1 MKNLRTV
8 ISLFLLV
15 IGVATNYAQ
24 IYEACPIGNAK
35 SDTTIVVYQYAK
47 PKSVGTKFL
56 YTPSEFSLNEDSVVM
71 LRGTKLVLKDKQ
83 EVIYHDKSFFSMFS
97 IFAPDKRPL
106 ASVTD
111 TLGRTFYV
119 DPVEL
124 KFSSENA
131 AGTANPLS
139 KYTDMR
145 NREFYEGAFLFAV
158 FIMIWL
164 TWRISRRAMVIGLK
178 KFDNGTLKP
187 RYWLIGLLLVLAPV
201 LAFMTIV
208 LEIGIVDELKGD
220 CCWWLNSAYVGDFM
234 RFVNIFLFFLAVRW
248 QYKTI
253 DAYATGMESFL
264 CTNKAVPRKE
274 LMSAIVMA
282 IAVSAVLVI
291 IGLCLYG
298 WVSHTAGTV
307 VFYIAAVAGVGIL
320 GFSLLSMFVQMK
332 QSAGWLLSIAYTLFV
347 IMWAVGTLLM
357 VAILIWQIFKIII
370 PFVILALFGKMIPAL
385 KLDKPSSP
393 MAWYDDAGGV
403 HRSAGERDRRNEA
416 LKSYQ

>member
-1 MKNLRTV
+1 MKNIR
-8 ISLFLLV
+8 IIAALLLMAV
-15 IGVATNYAQ
+15 GAAKLSAQ

-35 SDTTIVVYQYAK
+35 SDTAIVVYQYAK
-47 PKSVGTKFL
+47 PESGGTKNL
-56 YTPSEFSLNEDSVVM
+56 YTPSGFYLNEDSVVM
-71 LRGTKLVLKDKQ
+71 LRGTKLTLKDQQ
-83 EVIYHDKSFFSMFS
+83 EVIFFDKSFFSMFT

-111 TLGRTFYV
+111 SLGRTFYV

-131 AGTANPLS
+131 AETTNPLS

-145 NREFYEGAFLFAV
+145 NREFYEGAFLFAI
-158 FIMIWL
+158 FIMIWI
-164 TWRISRRAMVIGLK
+164 TWRISRRAMMIGLK

-187 RYWLIGLLLVLAPV
+187 HYWLIGLLLILAPFF
-201 LAFMTIV
+201 AFLTTV
-208 LEIGIVDELKGD
+208 LEIGIIDELKED

-253 DAYATGMESFL
+253 DAYATGMEAFL
-264 CTNKAVPRKE
+264 CTDKAVPRKE

-282 IAVSAVLVI
+282 IAVTAVLVI

-307 VFYIAAVAGVGIL
+307 VFYIAAIAGVGIL

-357 VAILIWQIFKIII
+357 VGVLVWQIVKIII
-370 PFVILALFGKMIPAL
+370 PFVVLAFFGKMIPAL